1 MHELIVCGFVFS
13 ILALSMSIICLVEI
27 KAMQKST
34 HKVQFYNPNSQEF
47 SGPITDKQAEGF
59 RKEVF
64 DNV

>member
-1 MHELIVCGFVFS
+1 
-13 ILALSMSIICLVEI
+13 MSIICLVEI